1 MTTGLYFVTK
11 PCTLPFVADTL
22 GSQARL
28 VDAPAVPR
36 RPKPRRRTMRF
47 LVVLVASL
55 LVGNALIGERGLI
68 TMVRA
73 NRDLFALSQMI
84 AALRAEN
91 ESLRDEARRLLVEP
105 RAIEELARQEL
116 GLIRPGERL
125 FIVTPAPASESSLP
139 VVP

>member
-1 MTTGLYFVTK
+1 
-11 PCTLPFVADTL
+11 
-22 GSQARL
+22 
-28 VDAPAVPR
+28 
-36 RPKPRRRTMRF
+36 MRF

-91 ESLRDEARRLLVEP
+91 EGLRDEARRLLEEP
-105 RAIEELARQEL
+105 QAIEELARREL

-125 FIVTPAPASESSLP
+125 FIVAPAPASESSLP